1 MEKEGTDME
10 KLVYILCQEGYNK
23 QGALASILTLTAT
36 NYTSVL

>member
-23 QGALASILTLTAT
+23 QGANLRQAGKHAT
-36 NYTSVL
+36 PWSLE